1 MRVRI
6 IQGTRPNSS
15 TPESALIMVD
25 GEPMT
30 LLGEGINAL
39 DVSREMQKLRDEG
52 HRNVGMPISPP
63 IEDDEAE

>member
-1 MRVRI
+1 
-6 IQGTRPNSS
+6 
-15 TPESALIMVD
+15 MVD